1 MPERHHVEE
10 DPFFRVTMLAFAVL
24 MPVLAI
30 VLYVVTAI
38 QPPVWITAAVVSSV
52 LSLVAGR
59 YLDRSRVVRI
69 GMRTLYILIPILLI
83 VLSILLIVLTGAGL
97 EGMEIPASEFW
108 MYANAYLQILL
119 NTGLLFMLPVMAF
132 SARHGRTFDVVA
144 MRVYAVAV
152 LVLSLFLCFYRAE
165 GIGVRF
171 LLDSPYAGAAF
182 CLCAA
187 VLVVCSFGCHPPKNW
202 PFKKQYEKW
211 RKAIPGRCVPFR
223 MERGTSMLK
232 RRRNPPPALRR
243 PEGPFRLKYTIPV
256 LTERCRR
263 MRTEAVPRDIA
274 VHSAAPFS
282 EPLRLLQPGLRVAE
296 EVEQGRGKERIVPRD
311 VVGNQKRG
319 LGWIHP
325 LVPRRVPPG
334 GQLPRLPRR
343 YARARPSP
351 PAGTNIREQR
361 TGRRDF
367 WG

>member
-182 CLCAA
+182 CLVRGWFWWCAA
-187 VLVVCSFGCHPPKNW
+187 LAVTHPKTGLSRNSM
-202 PFKKQYEKW
+202 KSGG
-211 RKAIPGRCVPFR
+211 KAIPGRCVPFR

-243 PEGPFRLKYTIPV
+243 PGRPLPAQIHN
-256 LTERCRR
+256 
-263 MRTEAVPRDIA
+263 PRPD
-274 VHSAAPFS
+274 
-282 EPLRLLQPGLRVAE
+282 R
-296 EVEQGRGKERIVPRD
+296 K
-311 VVGNQKRG
+311 
-319 LGWIHP
+319 
-325 LVPRRVPPG
+325 VPPNAHRGSPSGHRCAFG
-334 GQLPRLPRR
+334 GTFFRAVEIIAAGSPRC
-343 YARARPSP
+343 
-351 PAGTNIREQR
+351 G
-361 TGRRDF
+361 G
-367 WG
+367 G

>member
-30 VLYVVTAI
+30 VLYVVNAI

-211 RKAIPGRCVPFR
+211 RESHPRPVRPLPDGTGDVDAKAA
-223 MERGTSMLK
+223 E
-232 RRRNPPPALRR
+232 
-243 PEGPFRLKYTIPV
+243 E
-256 LTERCRR
+256 
-263 MRTEAVPRDIA
+263 
-274 VHSAAPFS
+274 SAARSP
-282 EPLRLLQPGLRVAE
+282 EA
-296 EVEQGRGKERIVPRD
+296 GK
-311 VVGNQKRG
+311 
-319 LGWIHP
+319 
-325 LVPRRVPPG
+325 
-334 GQLPRLPRR
+334 
-343 YARARPSP
+343 APSGSNTQSP
-351 PAGTNIREQR
+351 S
-361 TGRRDF
+361 
-367 WG
+367 